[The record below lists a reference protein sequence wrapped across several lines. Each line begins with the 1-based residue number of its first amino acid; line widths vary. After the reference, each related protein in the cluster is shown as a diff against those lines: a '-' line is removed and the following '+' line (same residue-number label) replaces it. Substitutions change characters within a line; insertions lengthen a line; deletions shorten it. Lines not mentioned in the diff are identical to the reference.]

1 VKKISKILGILNK
14 SEKIYL
20 FFIFILSILSIFV
33 EFAGLAII
41 PVFLSSLLEINIQN
55 EIIGSLSNIIKN
67 NFQNEFLFL
76 IGAIVLIFFF
86 KSIFIFFTKIF
97 EVVNYK
103 RIRLRITEKLLKI
116 NLNSSLGSIQSET
129 PATNFWKMQIIMNFV
144 SVMDSYIYMFRNI
157 GYILVIITFLLFYN
171 GFQIFYFFLGIFIV
185 ILFFYYFFS
194 ETIKN
199 TGKKAELEK
208 KKRINVLQN
217 ILNGIKDIF
226 IFQKQNFFLKEFQK
240 NNIEHEKATQKNVI
254 ISNIPIQFLEFIGV
268 TFICFFIYLSS
279 TLGESPET
287 IVINSSVL
295 VYGGIRI
302 IAILKSMMTSINNI
316 KKNSYVVEVIY
327 SELTK
332 KIINND
338 NLILYQSFEENENN
352 LIKIKNLSFHY
363 PFGETLFKNLNL
375 NFNQNKIYAIYGE
388 SGVGKSTFL
397 DLLLG
402 ICECEKD
409 NININCNRDEVGYVP
424 QECYLSKTSIMKNI
438 AFGIHDHEID
448 FNLLEKSAKQAG
460 IYDFIQTLPKKF
472 ETDLNIFGS
481 NISVGQKQRIGIART
496 LYFDPKIIL
505 LDEPT
510 SALDAETESDFMKTL
525 NNIKNNRLIIMTTHK
540 ENIITKVDHVL
551 TLKNKTIYER

>member
-1 VKKISKILGILNK
+1 MKKISKILGILNK
-14 SEKIYL
+14 SEKIDL

-76 IGAIVLIFFF
+76 IGVIVLIFFF

-194 ETIKN
+194 ETIKK

-217 ILNGIKDIF
+217 ILNGIK
-226 IFQKQNFFLKEFQK
+226 
-240 NNIEHEKATQKNVI
+240 
-254 ISNIPIQFLEFIGV
+254 V
-268 TFICFFIYLSS
+268 T
-279 TLGESPET
+279 P
-287 IVINSSVL
+287 INS
-295 VYGGIRI
+295 
-302 IAILKSMMTSINNI
+302 
-316 KKNSYVVEVIY
+316 KN
-327 SELTK
+327 
-332 KIINND
+332 
-338 NLILYQSFEENENN
+338 
-352 LIKIKNLSFHY
+352 
-363 PFGETLFKNLNL
+363 
-375 NFNQNKIYAIYGE
+375 
-388 SGVGKSTFL
+388 
-397 DLLLG
+397 
-402 ICECEKD
+402 
-409 NININCNRDEVGYVP
+409 
-424 QECYLSKTSIMKNI
+424 
-438 AFGIHDHEID
+438 
-448 FNLLEKSAKQAG
+448 
-460 IYDFIQTLPKKF
+460 
-472 ETDLNIFGS
+472 
-481 NISVGQKQRIGIART
+481 
-496 LYFDPKIIL
+496 
-505 LDEPT
+505 
-510 SALDAETESDFMKTL
+510 
-525 NNIKNNRLIIMTTHK
+525 
-540 ENIITKVDHVL
+540 
-551 TLKNKTIYER
+551 